1 METMQYKKGD
11 KVRLK
16 AGRPWETVEAPK
28 WGPRSPFG
36 DDWGHIADGRVLTF
50 VRHDGK
56 DACRVSFSATFGSD
70 YTWVMTS
77 WLERWTDAPATEPAP
92 TPEPAPTEADALAAF
107 FARSE
112 HDLAAARER
121 VAAGVGTEAD
131 IARTTPAS
139 APVRDWT
146 AEAPYLYAR
155 ANEGDQTLTESERLC
170 ADAFWCAVGCEA
182 PDVAICQACGEPSV
196 PVADGRKGCCR
207 KERCSASVPF

>member
-1 METMQYKKGD
+1 METKFKKGD

-28 WGPRSPFG
+28 WGPVSGFVCE
-36 DDWGHIADGRVLTF
+36 WGQIANGRDLTF
-50 VRHDGK
+50 DRYDGVGGTENVK
-56 DACRVSFSATFGSD
+56 NACRVTFAVTFGSSS
-70 YTWVMTS
+70 TWVMTS
-77 WLERWTDAPATEPAP
+77 WLERWTNAPATEPAP

-131 IARTTPAS
+131 IARTTPAV

-155 ANEGDQTLTESERLC
+155 LREGDRTLTVEEEGH
-170 ADAFWCAVGCEA
+170 AAGFAYET
-182 PDVAICQACGEPSV
+182 
-196 PVADGRKGCCR
+196 GR
-207 KERCSASVPF
+207 PL